1 MNRENLLGRLHNWK
15 FESALE
21 YLDGSPESDQKIVME
36 LAKEYGNIGW
46 IPGDAAI
53 KDVIGA
59 ELQKIYGYEEPS
71 LLGMQ
76 I

>member
-1 MNRENLLGRLHNWK
+1 MREKLLGRLHNWK

-21 YLDGSPESDQKIVME
+21 YLEGSSESDKVIVGK
-36 LAKEYGNIGW
+36 LAEKYGNVGW

-53 KDVIGA
+53 KDMIDA
-59 ELQKIYGYEEPS
+59 ELQKIDGYEEPS
-71 LLGMQ
+71 LLGRR